1 MLMNCEVSKIK
12 IGNQLQHL
20 LEVNGFNISDNLLF
34 ENLGL
39 NQLNLQRYLNNEQT
53 PTLEDTIRQAN
64 FFNTSVDFITGNS
77 KYVLDTWDYNF
88 LEEFFLYSSEKIK
101 DHFDN
106 RHNMGI
112 ASEDSIETILFGLL
126 TYMTLSRTGKSFED
140 LTEEEITNKKD
151 AFREIISLLHSCITM
166 SNQDCFDIKEL
177 RALNRSIVDYLF
189 GDYSFANERI
199 FNGLEDNIV
208 ESQNDR
214 VQLLKACIN
223 QNIERS
229 HRVVKMLD
237 ELSE

>member
-1 MLMNCEVSKIK
+1 MNNEIAKAMV
-12 IGNQLQHL
+12 GNQLQHL
-20 LEVNGFNISDNLLF
+20 LNINGINIYKDELL

-39 NQLNLQRYLNNEQT
+39 NKVTLQKYLNNEQT
-53 PTLEDTIRQAN
+53 PTLEDIVLLAN
-64 FFNTSVDFITGNS
+64 FFNTSVDYIAGNS
-77 KYVLDTWDYNF
+77 KYVLDTWDFSF
-88 LEEFFLYSSEKIK
+88 LEEFFHYSSEKIK
-101 DHFDN
+101 DHFNN
-106 RHNMGI
+106 RHSIDITN
-112 ASEDSIETILFGLL
+112 EDSIETILFGLL

-140 LTEEEITNKKD
+140 LTEEEIVNKKD
-151 AFREIISLLHSCITM
+151 AFREIISLFHSCITM

-199 FNGLEDNIV
+199 FNGLEDNTE

-229 HRVVKMLD
+229 QRVVKLLD